1 MGRKSRSP
9 RGEEIMASRGA
20 ETNLAS
26 GFDVPD
32 EDVLRARFY
41 AILAHL
47 LTRPPSAETLESV
60 RTLEGDETEMGSAL
74 GALAAVAAKTS
85 VEAAEEEY
93 NALFVGMAHGELT
106 PYTSYYLAG
115 FLMEKPLAKL
125 RGDMERLG
133 IAAAE
138 EFREP
143 EDHIGILCEM
153 MHGLITGAFGAPADV
168 ATQKEF
174 FDAHIRPW
182 ATRFFEDLEAAKSAV
197 LYMPV
202 GTVGRV
208 FMAIEAEAFAM
219 GA

>member
-9 RGEEIMASRGA
+9 RGEKIMASRGA

-74 GALAAVAAKTS
+74 GAMAAVAARTP
-85 VEAAEEEY
+85 VEEAA
-93 NALFVGMAHGELT
+93 
-106 PYTSYYLAG
+106 
-115 FLMEKPLAKL
+115 
-125 RGDMERLG
+125 
-133 IAAAE
+133 
-138 EFREP
+138 
-143 EDHIGILCEM
+143 
-153 MHGLITGAFGAPADV
+153 AFP
-168 ATQKEF
+168 
-174 FDAHIRPW
+174 
-182 ATRFFEDLEAAKSAV
+182 
-197 LYMPV
+197 
-202 GTVGRV
+202 
-208 FMAIEAEAFAM
+208 M